1 MLLTVGA
8 RRRTTPTT
16 TTTTTPNPEASNPDL
31 TLPYAMPT
39 AAPWNA
45 PVPMVTPNY
54 TGSGESAHPSVLD
67 FQQINGGTWHGWRY
81 WLAHTPYTGGND
93 DYENPAILVSQ
104 NGFHWQKPAG
114 VRDPVYPMPATGF
127 SSDTHLQYDP
137 TADQLILLHRT
148 TLDNINHT
156 IYITRS
162 SDGVTWPA
170 NPTAAA
176 LTQTGQP
183 LSPAL
188 VRVAEGDWRLFALHR
203 ESRGLQVWTASSA
216 DGPWDGPFE
225 TVGAS
230 WSDGFW
236 GWHLDVQHHSGQ
248 FWALVDRGPLYL
260 GHPDGYRSATS
271 ADGYSWQMGGADFMS
286 KTAGWDN
293 VQLYRAAF
301 LPHENGISH
310 RLWYSAQCDVAGAQV
325 WRSGYTIVPRSLWP
339 ASPGMPVAGTRSAYG
354 TAVATDTPAVWWR
367 MEGDHTA
374 TVEADVSG
382 NGRVGT
388 YWGAHVRASSLSG
401 DSRWASRV
409 YRGGLF
415 RTHEA
420 WMDTNTLTLEAV
432 VRSLGGSGTRPLV
445 SLWGS
450 TGGWELRLVGSNL
463 SVAHSDGTTIAG
475 GTAPNG
481 VTRHV
486 AVVVNSGAVTL
497 YVDGVSVASGTL
509 PAVTLAAD
517 SRLAVG
523 ARWSGSSW
531 AAVYSGAL
539 DEIAVYAEALSAAR
553 VLAHAQAVGP

>member
-1 MLLTVGA
+1 
-8 RRRTTPTT
+8 
-16 TTTTTPNPEASNPDL
+16 
-31 TLPYAMPT
+31 
-39 AAPWNA
+39 
-45 PVPMVTPNY
+45 
-54 TGSGESAHPSVLD
+54 
-67 FQQINGGTWHGWRY
+67 
-81 WLAHTPYTGGND
+81 
-93 DYENPAILVSQ
+93 
-104 NGFHWQKPAG
+104 
-114 VRDPVYPMPATGF
+114 
-127 SSDTHLQYDP
+127 
-137 TADQLILLHRT
+137 
-148 TLDNINHT
+148 
-156 IYITRS
+156 
-162 SDGVTWPA
+162 
-170 NPTAAA
+170 
-176 LTQTGQP
+176 
-183 LSPAL
+183 
-188 VRVAEGDWRLFALHR
+188 
-203 ESRGLQVWTASSA
+203 
-216 DGPWDGPFE
+216 
-225 TVGAS
+225 
-230 WSDGFW
+230 
-236 GWHLDVQHHSGQ
+236 
-248 FWALVDRGPLYL
+248 
-260 GHPDGYRSATS
+260 
-271 ADGYSWQMGGADFMS
+271 
-286 KTAGWDN
+286 
-293 VQLYRAAF
+293 
-301 LPHENGISH
+301 
-310 RLWYSAQCDVAGAQV
+310 
-325 WRSGYTIVPRSLWP
+325 
-339 ASPGMPVAGTRSAYG
+339 MPVAGTRSAYG